1 MVRVIGLAIL
11 PINRY
16 GGIIVIDIAELVF
29 LVLDLVLY
37 RLEKLHVKIYIIE
50 KALTMA
56 AINASIFANDSL
68 ALLIVAGLCIA
79 GIFLIKI
86 YYTGVTMKEYLDRKR
101 EEALEAVEVPS
112 EEQES
117 AKEKEGELI

>member
-37 RLEKLHVKIYIIE
+37 RLEKLHVKIYVIE

-79 GIFLIKI
+79 SIFLIKI

-101 EEALEAVEVPS
+101 EEALEAV
-112 EEQES
+112 
-117 AKEKEGELI
+117 